1 MLVELTIKNIALIES
16 LRIEF
21 AQGFNVLT
29 GETGAGKSI
38 VVDSINLAL
47 GGRADREMIRT
58 GAERGMVQAL
68 FDVSG
73 NPRAQAVLQ
82 ELDIESDDGLIAIRR
97 ELSRSGRNICRVCDV
112 VVPLATLKQL
122 TATLMDIHGQHEH
135 QALMNPAKHLDF
147 LDAFGGEAHAAA
159 RDKVAALYAGR
170 SHIAAELKRLMN
182 DVSER
187 ERLVDVLTFQV
198 QEISAAKLKPG
209 EEQKLEKKL
218 SVLENAEKIRQS
230 VEGAYNLVYQGDGR
244 APSAQEALLQSA
256 DAMDRIGLLNERYA
270 ALAGRLRE
278 LYYGAQDVGYEL
290 QALLDDLDFEPDLL
304 DKVAARLDTI
314 KKLERKYG
322 ATVEEVIEFGAQ
334 AADRLNGIK
343 GSDASMSALKKR
355 YKEADNAL
363 RDACAELTAIRRA
376 SAAQLSERICQQ
388 LKDLGMGKTRF
399 EVRVEPLAKPTA
411 VGMDGVE
418 FMISPNPGEPLRP
431 LASIASGGEISRV
444 MLALKAIS
452 VDSEGVDAMIFD
464 EIDTGVSGRMA
475 QVVGEKMCL
484 IAKTRQV
491 LSVTHLP
498 QIAALGD
505 THFLVEKVAG
515 KDRTD
520 THVRLLDEE
529 GRVRE
534 LSRLVGGAEDSE
546 SSLSHGAHML
556 KEAAERKQSLLNR
569 PHGVNGIVINR
580 Q

>member
-16 LRIEF
+16 LHIEF

-159 RDKVAALYAGR
+159 RDKVAALYSGR

-256 DAMDRIGLLNERYA
+256 DAMDRIGPLNERYA

-363 RDACAELTAIRRA
+363 REACAELTAIRRA

-411 VGMDGVE
+411 AGMDGVE

-556 KEAAERKQSLLNR
+556 KEAAERKQSL
-569 PHGVNGIVINR
+569 
-580 Q
+580 

>member
-47 GGRADREMIRT
+47 GGRADRDMIRT

-82 ELDIESDDGLIAIRR
+82 GLDIESDDGLIAIRR

-112 VVPLATLKQL
+112 VVPLNTLKRL

-135 QALMNPAKHLDF
+135 QALMNPAKHMDF

-159 RDKVAALYAGR
+159 REKVAALYAER

-187 ERLVDVLTFQV
+187 ERLMDVLSFQV

-256 DAMDRIGLLNERYA
+256 DAMDRIGPLNERYA

-304 DKVAARLDTI
+304 DKVAARLDAI

-322 ATVEEVIEFGAQ
+322 ATVEEVIEFGAK

-343 GSDASMSALKKR
+343 GSDASMGELKKR
-355 YKEADNAL
+355 YKEADNTL
-363 RDACAELTAIRRA
+363 RDACAELTTIRRA
-376 SAAQLSERICQQ
+376 SALQLSERICQQ

-411 VGMDGVE
+411 AGMDGVE

-452 VDSEGVDAMIFD
+452 VDAEGVDAMIFD

-505 THFLVEKVAG
+505 AHFLVEKVAG
-515 KDRTD
+515 EDRTD

-556 KEAAERKQSLLNR
+556 KEAAGRKQNL
-569 PHGVNGIVINR
+569 
-580 Q
+580 

>member
-256 DAMDRIGLLNERYA
+256 DAMDRIGPLNERYA

-363 RDACAELTAIRRA
+363 REACAELTAIRRA

-399 EVRVEPLAKPTA
+399 EVRVEPLAKPTSA
-411 VGMDGVE
+411 GMDGVE

-556 KEAAERKQSLLNR
+556 KEAAERKQSL
-569 PHGVNGIVINR
+569 
-580 Q
+580 

>member
-256 DAMDRIGLLNERYA
+256 DAMDRIGPLNERYA

-411 VGMDGVE
+411 AGMDGVE
-418 FMISPNPGEPLRP
+418 FLISPNPGEPLRP

-556 KEAAERKQSLLNR
+556 KEAVERKQSL
-569 PHGVNGIVINR
+569 
-580 Q
+580 

>member
-159 RDKVAALYAGR
+159 REKVAALYAGR

-256 DAMDRIGLLNERYA
+256 DAMDRIGPLNERYA

-411 VGMDGVE
+411 AGMDGVE

-556 KEAAERKQSLLNR
+556 KEAAERKQSL
-569 PHGVNGIVINR
+569 
-580 Q
+580 

>member
-38 VVDSINLAL
+38 VVDSISLAL
-47 GGRADREMIRT
+47 GGRADRDMIRT

-68 FDVSG
+68 FDVSA
-73 NPRAQAVLQ
+73 NPRAQAVLRD
-82 ELDIESDDGLIAIRR
+82 LDIDGEDGLIAIRR
-97 ELSRSGRNICRVCDV
+97 ELSRGGRNICRVCDV
-112 VVPLATLKQL
+112 VVPLNTLKQL

-135 QALMNPAKHLDF
+135 QALMNPARHLDF
-147 LDAFGGEAHAAA
+147 LDAFGGEAHAAE
-159 RDKVAALYAGR
+159 RDRVAGLYAER
-170 SHIAAELKRLMN
+170 SRIAAELKRLMN

-187 ERLVDVLTFQV
+187 ERLVDVLSFQV

-218 SVLENAEKIRQS
+218 GLLENAERIRQS
-230 VEGAYNLVYQGDGR
+230 VEGAYTLVYQGDGR
-244 APSAQEALLQSA
+244 APSAQEALLRSA
-256 DAMDRIGLLNERYA
+256 DAMDRIGALNERYA

-304 DKVAARLDTI
+304 DKVAARLDAI

-322 ATVEEVIEFGAQ
+322 ATVEEVIEFGAK

-343 GSDASMSALKKR
+343 GSDASITELKKR
-355 YKEADNAL
+355 YREADNAL
-363 RDACAELTAIRRA
+363 REACATLTTIRRQSA
-376 SAAQLSERICQQ
+376 SRLSERICAQ

-411 VGMDGVE
+411 TGMDGVE

-452 VDSEGVDAMIFD
+452 VDSEGVDAMVFD

-484 IAKTRQV
+484 IARTRQV
-491 LSVTHLP
+491 LSITHLP

-505 THFLVEKVAG
+505 AHFLVEKVAG
-515 KDRTD
+515 EDRTD

-556 KEAAERKQSLLNR
+556 REAAERKQNL
-569 PHGVNGIVINR
+569 
-580 Q
+580 

>member
-187 ERLVDVLTFQV
+187 LVDVLTFQV

-363 RDACAELTAIRRA
+363 REACAELTAIRRA

-556 KEAAERKQSLLNR
+556 KEAAERKQSL
-569 PHGVNGIVINR
+569 
-580 Q
+580 